1 MHSLTEE
8 NYLKALYNL
17 SGVSGEVNINELA
30 QHLSVK
36 MPTASSMIKKLAEK
50 DLVHYESYKPVSLTG
65 EGRKTAAL
73 IIRKHRL
80 TEMFLVEKMNFG
92 WEEVHDIAEQIEH
105 IQSPAFF
112 DKMDEL
118 LNYPDWDPHGAPIPD
133 KKGHV
138 HRREHKRLTD
148 CQPGQ
153 DVTLVAVAHSSNDFL
168 IFLNSRH
175 LKLGTEMH
183 IISVEPFDGSMTVAY
198 GKQKNEILS
207 QKVSD
212 RLLVKG

>member
-17 SGVSGEVNINELA
+17 SGATGEVNINELA
-30 QHLSVK
+30 QQLSVK

-50 DLVHYESYKPVSLTG
+50 ELVHYESYKPVSLTT
-65 EGRKTAAL
+65 EGRRAAAL

-80 TEMFLVEKMNFG
+80 TEMFLVEEMNFG

-133 KKGHV
+133 KKGNE

-148 CQPGQ
+148 CRTGQ
-153 DVTLVAVAHSSNDFL
+153 EVILVAVAHSSNDFL
-168 IFLNSRH
+168 KFLNSRH
-175 LKLGTEMH
+175 LKLGTEIH
-183 IISVEPFDGSMTVAY
+183 IIAIEPFDGSMTVAY
-198 GKQKNEILS
+198 GTQQNEILS
-207 QKVSD
+207 QKVCE

>member
-17 SGVSGEVNINELA
+17 SGTTGEVNINELA
-30 QHLSVK
+30 QQLSVK

-50 DLVHYESYKPVSLTG
+50 ELVHYESYKPVSLTT
-65 EGRKTAAL
+65 EGKRAAAL

-80 TEMFLVEKMNFG
+80 TEMFLVEKMSFG

-105 IQSPAFF
+105 IQSSAFF

-133 KKGHV
+133 KKGNV

-153 DVTLVAVAHSSNDFL
+153 EVILVAVAHSSNDFL
-168 IFLNSRH
+168 KFLNSRN
-175 LKLGTEMH
+175 LKLGTEIH
-183 IISVEPFDGSMTVAY
+183 IITIEPFDGSMTVAY

-207 QKVSD
+207 QKVSE